1 MNPARAH
8 YQRVIAAQAS
18 ASAADEPNPAHAS
31 QYELMLMK
39 LAGDRRHLKQVQSME
54 GKAEVKRQVL
64 PDYAPWVE
72 GVLLGDSGAQD
83 DVLMTVMLWRIDA
96 GDYMGALDIGD
107 YAIRHGLT
115 MPDQY
120 QRSTAT
126 TLAEEIAD
134 AAKRA
139 RDGKA
144 AFDVAVLVR
153 IQHLTV
159 EQDMHDPV
167 RAKLLK
173 ELGLALEQAG
183 HYPQAVDLLARA
195 MQLHDKVGVKKDIER
210 IERSIRNTA
219 ATSS

>member
-1 MNPARAH
+1 MA
-8 YQRVIAAQAS
+8 
-18 ASAADEPNPAHAS
+18 
-31 QYELMLMK
+31 
-39 LAGDRRHLKQVQSME
+39 
-54 GKAEVKRQVL
+54 
-64 PDYAPWVE
+64 
-72 GVLLGDSGAQD
+72 
-83 DVLMTVMLWRIDA
+83 
-96 GDYMGALDIGD
+96 ALDIGD

-144 AFDVAVLVR
+144 QFDVEVLVR

-159 EQDMHDPV
+159 DQDMHDQV

-183 HYPQAVDLLARA
+183 HYQQAVDLLARA

-210 IERSIRNTA
+210 IERTIRNTA
-219 ATSS
+219 ATGS

>member
-8 YQRVIAAQAS
+8 YQRVVAAMAAS
-18 ASAADEPNPAHAS
+18 TAEGETHPAHAS

-39 LAGDRRHLKQVQSME
+39 LAGDRRRLKQVQSME
-54 GKAEVKRQVL
+54 GKAEVKRQLL
-64 PDYAPWVE
+64 PDYTPWVE
-72 GVLLGDSGAQD
+72 GVLQGDSGTQD

-96 GDYMGALDIGD
+96 GDYMAALDIGD

-144 AFDVAVLVR
+144 QFDVEVLVR

-159 EQDMHDPV
+159 DQDMHDQV

-183 HYPQAVDLLARA
+183 HYQQAVDLLARA

-210 IERSIRNTA
+210 IERTIRNTA
-219 ATSS
+219 ATGS